1 MRLDPTVER
10 WPALDACEAHL
21 WWIELAPGAGD
32 VAAALATV
40 SADERA
46 RAIRLRVEVDRTRF
60 LLRRQ
65 ALRAILSAYT
75 GVPPHE
81 LVFDVDRF
89 GKPAWAAPLGAAG
102 LSFSLSHSGGVALLA
117 VARDGRLGVDIEVLR
132 PLPDVDVI
140 ARRMFSPA
148 EYEALAAESAADR
161 CPAFLRVWTCKE
173 AVVKALGGGLS
184 IALDGFAVCHCA
196 DQPPFLVDW
205 RLGALPRGTLSLLPV
220 PQVAGYA
227 IALAADAPVKRC
239 RLLRWSDGTHRDG
252 VVTDPGRSMKGSDP

>member
-1 MRLDPTVER
+1 MRLDPTGER

-21 WWIELAPGAGD
+21 WWIELAAGAGD
-32 VAAALATV
+32 VAAAWATV

-46 RAIRLRVEVDRTRF
+46 RATRLRVEVDRARF

-65 ALRAILSAYT
+65 ALRGILGAYT

-81 LVFDVDRF
+81 LVFDVGRF
-89 GKPAWAAPLGAAG
+89 GKPTWTAPLGAPG
-102 LSFSLSHSGGVALLA
+102 LCFSLSHSGGVALLA
-117 VARDGRLGVDIEVLR
+117 VAREGRLGVDVERLR
-132 PLPDVDVI
+132 PVLDVDEI

-148 EYEALAAESAADR
+148 ECQALAAEPDAER

-184 IALDGFAVCHCA
+184 IALDGFTVCHRA
-196 DQPPFLVDW
+196 NQPPALVGW
-205 RLGALPRGTLSLLPV
+205 RLGASSRGTLGLLPV
-220 PQVAGYA
+220 PPVAGYA

-239 RLLRWSDGTHRDG
+239 RLLHWSDGAHRGG
-252 VVTDPGRSMKGSDP
+252 VVTDPGRSSIGSGP